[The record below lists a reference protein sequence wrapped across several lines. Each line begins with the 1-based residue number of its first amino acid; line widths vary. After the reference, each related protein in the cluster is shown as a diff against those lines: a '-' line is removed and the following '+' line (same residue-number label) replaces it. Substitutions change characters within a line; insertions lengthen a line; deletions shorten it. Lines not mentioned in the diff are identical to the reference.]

1 MHMLSYGSAILVAIA
16 SHAVFAIAVPS
27 ARDTARTVVPG
38 PGLPTLEELG
48 LTSEELYAM
57 TPSVA
62 GKLISVMLTDLKSC
76 TFSIAY

>member
-1 MHMLSYGSAILVAIA
+1 MHMLSYGGAILAAIA
-16 SHAVFAIAVPS
+16 LHAVFASAVPN

-57 TPSVA
+57 TPNVA
-62 GKLISVMLTDLKSC
+62 GKLIVSLLAGDSC
-76 TFSIAY
+76 TFSIMD